1 MFYTYIKGNPF
12 LTRKLCIIGSF
23 CLKAVIPLYCILREI
38 NVIYSKVLN
47 FAQVYICI
55 PNNNY
60 YNLKKKHFCHDK
72 GTVVILSI
80 DSCSVISKMCT
91 IIFT

>member
-23 CLKAVIPLYCILREI
+23 CLKAVIPLYCILIEI

-47 FAQVYICI
+47 FAVKCTFAY
-55 PNNNY
+55 
-60 YNLKKKHFCHDK
+60 L
-72 GTVVILSI
+72 
-80 DSCSVISKMCT
+80 T
-91 IIFT
+91 IIIII

>member
-1 MFYTYIKGNPF
+1 MTGFEVFYTYIRGNPF

-23 CLKAVIPLYCILREI
+23 YLKAVYCILREI

-47 FAQVYICI
+47 FAQVYISI

-60 YNLKKKHFCHDK
+60 YNLKKKK
-72 GTVVILSI
+72 NI
-80 DSCSVISKMCT
+80 SVMIKAQ
-91 IIFT
+91 